1 LSIHFVDAL
10 DKGSDMHFPDPTHA
24 ANAKKW
30 VLLGAVLLAALSMPL
45 SFTGPAVALPA
56 IGQSLGGSPVALNWV
71 TNAFMLG
78 FGGCLMAAGALAD
91 QFGRRRLFVLGVG
104 GFAAA
109 SLALVFVPDIVWLD
123 ALRAVQGVA
132 GAAAF
137 AGGAAALAQ
146 EFDGHARARAFSLLG
161 TTFGVGL
168 AFGPVLSGLLIER
181 LGWRSVFLSATVL
194 GALALLCGW
203 RGMPESRDPEAQGLD
218 WLGALGFTAALTLFT
233 YALLQVPEHGWGDR
247 RVACLLAAAAA
258 LLAAFVLI
266 ETRAKRPMLDLSLFR
281 YPRFVGVQFL
291 AAAPAYCYV
300 VLQVLLPARFIGI
313 EGYSALAA
321 GRMMIA
327 LSAPMLIVPILA
339 GMLTR
344 WLSAGL
350 ISGIGLLTAAG
361 GLAWLAQCTPGQP
374 AAHWLAPLLVIGLG
388 TSLPWGLM
396 DGLAVSVVPK
406 ERAGMAMGIF
416 STTRV
421 AGEGVALAVVA
432 AMLAG
437 LVQSRL
443 RDVGPAD
450 LAHAL
455 PEAAQRLAMGDLAHA
470 GSVLPGI
477 DQALL
482 VHGYGDAF
490 RILLYILSAITVLS
504 SGMVFGLLT
513 HRPAQ
518 EAASE
523 PAPQPWPDT
532 AWGGGPAP
540 LPARKAMGELA
551 PRRGRKA
558 ASAMSNDV

>member
-1 LSIHFVDAL
+1 
-10 DKGSDMHFPDPTHA
+10 MHFPDPTHDA
-24 ANAKKW
+24 EAKKW
-30 VLLGAVLLAALSMPL
+30 LLLGAVLLAALSMPL

-56 IGQSLGGSPVALNWV
+56 IGQSLGGSPLALNWV

-109 SLALVFVPDIVWLD
+109 SLALAFVPDIVWLD

-146 EFDGHARARAFSLLG
+146 EFDGHARTRAFSLLG

-168 AFGPVLSGLLIER
+168 AFGPVLSGFLIEC
-181 LGWRSVFLSATVL
+181 LGWRSVFLGVAAL

-203 RGMPESRDPEAQGLD
+203 RCMPESRDPDAQGLD
-218 WLGALGFTAALTLFT
+218 WLGALSFTAALTLFT
-233 YALLQVPEHGWGDR
+233 YALLQAPEHGWGDR
-247 RVACLLAAAAA
+247 TVVGLLAAAAV

-266 ETRAKRPMLDLSLFR
+266 ETRVKRPMLDLSLFR
-281 YPRFVGVQFL
+281 YPRFIGVQFL
-291 AAAPAYCYV
+291 AAAPAYSYV
-300 VLQVLLPARFIGI
+300 VLQVLLPARFIGV
-313 EGYSALAA
+313 EGYSAMAA

-327 LSAPMLIVPILA
+327 LSAPMLIVPILV
-339 GMLTR
+339 GVLTR

-361 GLAWLAQCTPGQP
+361 GLAWLAHCTPGQP
-374 AAHWLAPLLVIGLG
+374 AAQWLGPLLVIGLG

-443 RDVGPAD
+443 RDAGLAD
-450 LAHAL
+450 LAQAL

-470 GSVLPGI
+470 GAALPGI

-490 RILLYILSAITVLS
+490 RVLLYILSAITVLS
-504 SGMVFGLLT
+504 SGMVFGFLS
-513 HRPAQ
+513 HRPGVEEVSAQ
-518 EAASE
+518 
-523 PAPQPWPDT
+523 APQSRHD
-532 AWGGGPAP
+532 AAQSDDPATP
-540 LPARKAMGELA
+540 PVCEAMGEPALRNA
-551 PRRGRKA
+551 K
-558 ASAMSNDV
+558 NCV

>member
-1 LSIHFVDAL
+1 
-10 DKGSDMHFPDPTHA
+10 MHFPDPMHA

-30 VLLGAVLLAALSMPL
+30 LLLGAVLLAALSMPL
-45 SFTGPAVALPA
+45 SFTGPAVALSA
-56 IGQSLGGSPVALNWV
+56 IGQSLDGSPVALNWV

-91 QFGRRRLFVLGVG
+91 QFGRRRLFVLGMG

-146 EFDGHARARAFSLLG
+146 EFDGHARTRAFSLLG

-168 AFGPVLSGLLIER
+168 AFGPVLAGFLIER
-181 LGWRSVFLSATVL
+181 LGWRSVFLSVTVL
-194 GALALLCGW
+194 AALALLCGW
-203 RGMPESRDPEAQGLD
+203 RCMRESRDPDAQGLD

-233 YALLQVPEHGWGDR
+233 YALLQAPEHGWSDLT
-247 RVACLLAAAAA
+247 VAGPLAAAAV

-266 ETRAKRPMLDLSLFR
+266 ETRVKRPMLDLSLFR

-313 EGYSALAA
+313 EGYSAMAA

-374 AAHWLAPLLVIGLG
+374 AAQWLGPLLVIGLG

-443 RDVGPAD
+443 RGAGLAD
-450 LAHAL
+450 GAQAL

-470 GSVLPGI
+470 ATVLPGI

-504 SGMVFGLLT
+504 SGMVFALLT

-518 EAASE
+518 ETASE
-523 PAPQPWPDT
+523 HALQSWSD
-532 AWGGGPAP
+532 AAESGGPAP
-540 LPARKAMGELA
+540 SPACKAMA
-551 PRRGRKA
+551 SRRGRMA
-558 ASAMSNDV
+558 ASTMKNDV